1 MQFSHVLPADFLH
14 GLSVSQR
21 IRQYCN
27 VVVFWAWLAQILE
40 ANASLSKAVSL
51 VQAWCDDA
59 GLPVPGKNTGAFS
72 KGRDRLGMD
81 FLAAANTR
89 VNAWLGAR
97 VRPEDTY
104 QGHIIKSI
112 DGSSVA
118 LDDTAANQSEYPQ
131 PTSQKPGC
139 GFPVMGI
146 MGVLNHAHGGWE
158 DFVEGQQTA
167 HDAPVFRKLLHCFH
181 TRQHPLRRPR
191 LLHLRNQ
198 GHTP

>member
-1 MQFSHVLPADFLH
+1 MANNQLFLSGFPTQICGRIRRRLQDVIAAKRRDLVESSIATYAMQFSHILPADFLH

-59 GLPVPGKNTGAFS
+59 GLPVPGNNTGAFS
-72 KGRDRLGMD
+72 KARERLGMD

-89 VNAWLGAR
+89 VNASMDAR
-97 VRPEDTY
+97 IRPEDTY
-104 QGHIIKSI
+104 QGHVIKSI

-118 LDDTAANQSEYPQ
+118 L
-131 PTSQKPGC
+131 G
-139 GFPVMGI
+139 
-146 MGVLNHAHGGWE
+146 
-158 DFVEGQQTA
+158 
-167 HDAPVFRKLLHCFH
+167 
-181 TRQHPLRRPR
+181 
-191 LLHLRNQ
+191 
-198 GHTP
+198 